1 MHTPALD
8 DPMHRRESMA
18 NGVPLHQSE
27 AAAPRAGPQSLQ
39 AELDA
44 LAATGPERTSRIVD
58 LILADAVRRAASDVH
73 LEPSHRAVE
82 IRYRLDGVMQPAAM
96 LSREL
101 APNLVA
107 RLKVLAELLTYRVD
121 IPQEG
126 SIRQAASRFG
136 TDLRVSTFPTIHGER
151 VVVRIFESTEEAL
164 DLNQLGL
171 APELRTG
178 LVDLLRERE
187 GAILLTGPSGSGKTT
202 TIYACLRYLV
212 RTQGWGRHI
221 VTIEDP
227 VERVIEGISQSQVRP
242 GTEFDFARG
251 LRSLLRQDPEVIMIG
266 EVRDRETAETAIQ
279 AALTGHLVF
288 STLHAGSACGV
299 VSRLLDMGIEPY
311 LLTSALKGVLNQ
323 RLLRRLCEAC
333 RCENGSE
340 WVAPGC
346 ERCTGTG
353 YRGRVL
359 VAELLRLE
367 EALRRAILDRSDTRT
382 LEAAA
387 AQGARQSIGDA
398 ADQAVAAGL
407 TSLHEVER
415 VFGPRPNGPS

>member
-1 MHTPALD
+1 MSNTTPLSGRSD
-8 DPMHRRESMA
+8 
-18 NGVPLHQSE
+18 
-27 AAAPRAGPQSLQ
+27 LQ
-39 AELDA
+39 TQLDA
-44 LAATGPERTSRIVD
+44 LAATGLERTTRLVD
-58 LILADAVRRAASDVH
+58 LTLADAVRRGASDVH
-73 LEPSHRAVE
+73 FEPTHRAVE
-82 IRYRLDGVMQPAAM
+82 IRYRLDGVIHPVASV
-96 LSREL
+96 SRDL
-101 APNLVA
+101 APNVVA

-126 SIRQAASRFG
+126 SIRQAVSQFG
-136 TDLRVSTFPTIHGER
+136 TDLRVSTFPTIHGEK
-151 VVVRIFESTEEAL
+151 VVVRIFESAGQAL
-164 DLNQLGL
+164 DLEQLGL
-171 APELRTG
+171 APAVLAG
-178 LVDLLRERE
+178 LTDLLRERD

-212 RTQGWGRHI
+212 RGKGWGRHI

-227 VERVIEGISQSQVRP
+227 VEQVIEGVSQSQVRP

-266 EVRDRETAETAIQ
+266 EVRDRDTAEIAVQ

-299 VSRLLDMGIEPY
+299 VSRLLDMGVEPY

-323 RLLRRLCEAC
+323 RLLRRLCETC
-333 RCENGSE
+333 RRESGGG
-340 WVAPGC
+340 WTAAGC
-346 ERCTGTG
+346 ERCASTG

-359 VAELLRLE
+359 VAELLWLDA
-367 EALRRAILDRSDTRT
+367 ALRQAVLDRSDTST

-387 AQGARQSIGDA
+387 DRGNRQTIGTA

-407 TSLHEVER
+407 TTAQDVER
-415 VFGPRPNGPS
+415 VFGPRIR